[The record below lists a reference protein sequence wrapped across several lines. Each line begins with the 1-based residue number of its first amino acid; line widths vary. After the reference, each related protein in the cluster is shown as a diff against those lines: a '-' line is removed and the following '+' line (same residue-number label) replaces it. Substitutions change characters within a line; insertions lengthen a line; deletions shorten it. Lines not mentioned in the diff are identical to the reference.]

1 MTFTSPQALIL
12 LLLIP
17 LILYLGWPRQRY
29 RRQRD
34 IISSALRTIILL
46 ALILSLAGAQVVQA
60 AEKLA
65 VIFLVDA
72 SDSVGPVQVD
82 LALEQIQQT
91 ISNMGTNDEAG
102 IILFGEDARVERI
115 VNSVREI
122 GSIRSVPRTGNTN
135 IADAIR
141 LALALFPP
149 DAARRIVIFSDG
161 IPTLGDTEAAA
172 ELARASNVQISYV
185 PISRVQN
192 ADARVAE
199 FTAPSSVQAGQQFD
213 LSFSIESD
221 VAMPAEV
228 VITAGGEEISRETIQ
243 LQQGDNNR
251 TITLQ
256 ADEVG
261 FRDFEVVVETAG
273 NDDFYQNNTLS
284 TFSQIIGPS
293 RILLVSDVPEEAQY
307 ILPALQEAGLIVDSV
322 NSSQLPNGLT
332 GLVGYDSVVLLNIPA
347 TAIPT
352 SRMEILQ
359 AYTRD
364 LGGGLVVVGG
374 PESYG
379 PGGYFQTPLE
389 DVLPVEMQIK
399 DQQRLPR
406 LTIAYVI
413 DRSGSMSATTPSG
426 IPMIELAKEAINRS
440 IDFLQPTDRAAIV
453 TFDADAYW
461 VAEFQ
466 DVLDRRNLQRLVG
479 TLTPNGGTDILAGMR
494 LVAED
499 IVNEPSELKH
509 IILLTDGIAS
519 ANGLVPL
526 TQELL
531 NNNNVTTSTIA
542 IGEPSQLL
550 ESMAQAGGGNYH
562 IARDIST
569 IPTIFSQETVL
580 ATRSY
585 IFEESFVPT
594 LTARNPIMDGI
605 NALPE
610 LLGYV
615 GTTSKAAA
623 QVILRAPNEFNDPIL
638 AAWQYGLGRSV
649 AFTSD
654 ATARWGQN
662 WVSWEDFSRFW
673 SQTVRWTITE
683 GSNNNIEVRTVQE
696 GEQTRVIV
704 DARDDNGQF
713 ANGLTLEA
721 SVTDPTLQ
729 NQRIILIQVAP
740 GRYEATF
747 APDQEGA
754 YLMQIVGTGS
764 SSEGTP
770 IAVDQ
775 TNGWVLSYSAEYVQS
790 SNTVSVLPQIAATTG
805 GRSLEEDLQAAFA
818 RDLIPQTAMI
828 PLAPLLLLFALVLL
842 PFDVA
847 VRRLV
852 ITRSDWQRLRTA
864 MIARFSR
871 PEVVQERSER
881 VATLLDA
888 RDRARQRPDEGSTGE
903 SGAPASGISI
913 QTSASLNSAS
923 QLLRNRRTNE
933 NTETERTP
941 NPMRSPAPTQSTRRE
956 APQESGVTDTPSP
969 APSPQPMTRPP
980 SSSEGGNIGARLL
993 RQRQRQEQDE
1003 DE

>member
-1 MTFTSPQALIL
+1 MTFTSPQALLL

-17 LILYLGWPRQRY
+17 LVLYLGWPRQRF
-29 RRQRD
+29 RRTRD
-34 IISSALRTIILL
+34 IISNTLRTIILL

-65 VIFLVDA
+65 VIFLVDV
-72 SDSVGPVQVD
+72 SDSVGPVAVD
-82 LALEQIQQT
+82 QAIQQ
-91 ISNMGTNDEAG
+91 IRQSVSGMGANDEAG
-102 IILFGEDARVERI
+102 VILFGEDARVERV
-115 VNSVREI
+115 VNSVRDI
-122 GSIRSVPRTGNTN
+122 GSIRSAPRTGNTD

-161 IPTLGDTEAAA
+161 IPTLGNTEAAA
-172 ELARASNVQISYV
+172 ELARAANVQISYV
-185 PISRVQN
+185 PVQQTQN
-192 ADARVAE
+192 TEVRVAE

-213 LSFSIESD
+213 LSVSIESD
-221 VAMPAEV
+221 VDTPAEV
-228 VITAGGEEISRETIQ
+228 IVSAGGQEIFRETTQ
-243 LQQGDNNR
+243 LRRGQNNR
-251 TITLQ
+251 TLTLQ

-261 FRDFEVVVETAG
+261 FRDFQVVVQPAG
-273 NDDFYQNNTLS
+273 SDDFYQNNSLS
-284 TFSQIIGPS
+284 TFSQVVGPS
-293 RILLVSDVPEEAQY
+293 RILLISDAPEEAQY
-307 ILPALQEAGLIVDSV
+307 LLPALEEAGLIVDLRTSG
-322 NSSQLPNGLT
+322 QLPNGLS

-347 TAIPT
+347 TAIPV
-352 SRMEILQ
+352 SRMEVLQ

-389 DVLPVEMQIK
+389 DILPVEMQIK

-413 DRSGSMSATTPSG
+413 DRSGSMSATTPNG

-440 IDFLQPTDRAAIV
+440 IDFLQPTDRAAIA

-461 VAEFQ
+461 VATFQ
-466 DVLDRRNLQRLVG
+466 NVMDRTNLQRLVG

-499 IVNEPSELKH
+499 IINEPSELKH
-509 IILLTDGIAS
+509 IILLTDGQAS
-519 ANGLVPL
+519 PNGLVPISR
-526 TQELL
+526 ELFEDY
-531 NNNNVTTSTIA
+531 NVTTSTIS
-542 IGEPSQLL
+542 IGQPSQLL
-550 ESMAQAGGGNYH
+550 QSMAQAGGGNYH
-562 IARDIST
+562 VAGDIST

-585 IFEESFVPT
+585 IFEEAFVPN

-610 LLGYV
+610 LLGYI
-615 GTTSKAAA
+615 GTTPKAAA
-623 QVILRAPNEFNDPIL
+623 QVILRTPNEFNDPIL

-683 GSNNNIEVRTVQE
+683 GSNNNIEVRTVQD

-704 DARDDNGQF
+704 DARNDNGQF

-721 SVTDPTLQ
+721 SVVDPTLQ
-729 NQRIILIQVAP
+729 GQRIVLNQVAP
-740 GRYEATF
+740 GRYEGTF
-747 APDQEGA
+747 TPEQEGA
-754 YLMQIVGTGS
+754 YLMQIFGGGASVDGTS
-764 SSEGTP
+764 VA
-770 IAVDQ
+770 INQ
-775 TNGWVLSYSAEYVQS
+775 TNGWVLSYSPEYIRS
-790 SNTVSVLPQIAATTG
+790 ADAVSVLPQLASITG
-805 GRSLEEDLQAAFA
+805 GRSLEGASEEIFSRDIAPQAA
-818 RDLIPQTAMI
+818 MV
-828 PLAPLLLLFALVLL
+828 PLAPALLLFALLLL
-842 PFDVA
+842 PFDIA

-852 ITRSDWQRLRTA
+852 ITRSDWQRLRA
-864 MIARFSR
+864 AVKSPFARTPVM
-871 PEVVQERSER
+871 PETSER

-888 RDRARQRPDEGSTGE
+888 RDRARQRSPEAEDETARVSPAARSST
-903 SGAPASGISI
+903 SPAPAN
-913 QTSASLNSAS
+913 TAS
-923 QLLRNRRTNE
+923 QLLRNRRPAE
-933 NTETERTP
+933 AEPETAKAASPARSDAATKATTRSGTGRT
-941 NPMRSPAPTQSTRRE
+941 PAPT
-956 APQESGVTDTPSP
+956 TPPPASP
-969 APSPQPMTRPP
+969 AT
-980 SSSEGGNIGARLL
+980 EGGNLGARLL
-993 RQRQRQEQDE
+993 KKRQEREQGD
-1003 DE
+1003 DQS

>member
-12 LLLIP
+12 LLLVP
-17 LILYLGWPRQRY
+17 AILYLGWPRQRY
-29 RRQRD
+29 RRRRD
-34 IISSALRTIILL
+34 ILSSVLRTIILL
-46 ALILSLAGAQVVQA
+46 SLVLSLAGAQVVQA

-72 SDSVGPVQVD
+72 SDSVGPIAVD
-82 LALEQIQQT
+82 QALQQIQQT
-91 ISNMGTNDEAG
+91 ISSMGSNDEAG
-102 IILFGEDARVERI
+102 VILFGEDARVERL
-115 VNSVREI
+115 VNSVREL
-122 GSIRSVPRTGNTN
+122 GSIRSAPRTGNTN

-161 IPTLGDTEAAA
+161 IPTLGNTEAAA

-185 PISRVQN
+185 PITIDRN
-192 ADARVAE
+192 AEVLVSE

-213 LSFSIESD
+213 LSIGIDSD
-221 VAMPAEV
+221 VDMPAEV
-228 VITAGGEEISRETIQ
+228 IVTAGGEEIFRETTQ
-243 LQQGDNNR
+243 LQQGTNNR
-251 TITLQ
+251 TITLR

-261 FRDFEVVVETAG
+261 FRDFEVVVEAAG
-273 NDDFYQNNTLS
+273 SDDFYQNNSLS
-284 TFSQIIGPS
+284 TYSQVVGPS
-293 RILLVSDVPEEAQY
+293 RILLVSDVPEEARY
-307 ILPALQEAGLIVDSV
+307 ILPALEQVGLLVDSIT
-322 NSSQLPNGLT
+322 SSQLPNGLP

-359 AYTRD
+359 SYTRD

-440 IDFLQPTDRAAIV
+440 IDFLQPTDRAAIA

-466 DVLDRRNLQRLVG
+466 DVLDRTPLQRLVG
-479 TLTPNGGTDILAGMR
+479 TLTPNGGTDILVGMR
-494 LVAED
+494 LVAAD
-499 IVNEPSELKH
+499 IVKEPTELKH

-519 ANGLVPL
+519 PNGLVPL
-526 TQELL
+526 TRELL
-531 NNNNVTTSTIA
+531 EEHNVTTSTIA

-550 ESMAQAGGGNYH
+550 QAMAQAGGGNYH
-562 IARDIST
+562 IARDAST

-585 IFEESFVPT
+585 IFEEAFVPT

-605 NALPE
+605 NALPQ

-654 ATARWGQN
+654 ATARWGRN
-662 WVSWEDFSRFW
+662 WVSWEEFSRFW

-683 GSNNNIEVRTVQE
+683 GTNNNIEVRTVLE
-696 GEQTRVIV
+696 GEQTRIIV
-704 DARDDNGQF
+704 DAREDNGQF
-713 ANGLTLEA
+713 ANGLALET
-721 SVTDPTLQ
+721 SIVDPTLGPG
-729 NQRIILIQVAP
+729 QRIALNQVAP

-747 APDQEGA
+747 TPSEEGA
-754 YLMQIVGTGS
+754 YLMQIFGGGT

-770 IAVDQ
+770 ITVDQ
-775 TNGWVLSYSAEYVQS
+775 TNGWVLSYSAEYVPS
-790 SNTVSVLPQIAATTG
+790 PNAVSVLPQIASTTG
-805 GRSLEEDLQAAFA
+805 GRSLQDDLQAAFA
-818 RDLIPQTAMI
+818 RDLVLQTAMI
-828 PLAPLLLLFALVLL
+828 PLAPLLLLLALVLL

-864 MIARFSR
+864 VMSRFTR
-871 PEVVQERSER
+871 AEIPQERSER

-888 RDRARQRPDEGSTGE
+888 RDRARQRPEGEVSNSEGASPSPTGNLPTSE
-903 SGAPASGISI
+903 SG
-913 QTSASLNSAS
+913 NSAA
-923 QLLRNRRTNE
+923 QLLRSRRSA
-933 NTETERTP
+933 ETAQPEPVAPPTPSVPVSREQPRERSAETRTP
-941 NPMRSPAPTQSTRRE
+941 AQ
-956 APQESGVTDTPSP
+956 
-969 APSPQPMTRPP
+969 SPQPTIPSAPP
-980 SSSEGGNIGARLL
+980 TEGGNIGARLL
-993 RQRQRQEQDE
+993 RQRQQRDE